1 MHDAPKLPKTPAAA
15 LVSYQSGLAI
25 INLLKKL
32 FAFNYHLCFLLWAL
46 VSYTS
51 HTVQLNPR
59 KKKEEK
65 WLGRD
70 KEEQEKRGGG
80 RKEKKKKGGRGR
92 EEEGKRGGRGGR
104 GGRKEEGKRG
114 GRGGRKEER
123 EKMREG

>member
-51 HTVQLNPR
+51 HTVQFNPR
-59 KKKEEK
+59 KKEDEK

-92 EEEGKRGGRGGR
+92 EEEGKGR
-104 GGRKEEGKRG
+104 GGRKEG
-114 GRGGRKEER
+114 R